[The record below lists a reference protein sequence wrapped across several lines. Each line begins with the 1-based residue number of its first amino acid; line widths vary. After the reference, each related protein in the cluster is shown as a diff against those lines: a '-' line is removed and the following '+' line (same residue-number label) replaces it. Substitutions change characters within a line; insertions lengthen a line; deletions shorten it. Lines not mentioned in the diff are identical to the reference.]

1 MEIKINGI
9 TVNIVSQ
16 SSEIPNSKIPIVF
29 LHGFTGSA
37 NDWKYSMQNVNDNY
51 FPVAIDLPGHGD
63 TEISENI
70 VDYTSNAI
78 NNIILSVIEK
88 LQIPQVVLLGYS
100 MGGRAALS
108 FASQHSSKIT
118 ALILESSTAGIENAD
133 EREERLMNDTE
144 LAEKIEKNGIEDFI
158 KQWMELPLFESL
170 KSLSEEEYKNIIK
183 RKIANNK
190 KGLANSL
197 RGFSTGKMKSLWD
210 DLGELNFPVLLITG
224 SLDKKYELI
233 ATRMDPLF
241 QQSGHKIVK
250 NAGHNVHL
258 EKPKEFIKLVNNFLE
273 KL

>member
-16 SSEIPNSKIPIVF
+16 SIEIPNSKTPIVF

-37 NDWKYSMQNVNDNY
+37 NDWEFAMKNMSDKY
-51 FPVAIDLPGHGD
+51 FPVAIDLPGYGD

-70 VDYTSNAI
+70 EDYTSNAI

-108 FASQHSSKIT
+108 FASQHPSKIK

-144 LAEKIEKNGIEDFI
+144 L
-158 KQWMELPLFESL
+158 
-170 KSLSEEEYKNIIK
+170 
-183 RKIANNK
+183 
-190 KGLANSL
+190 
-197 RGFSTGKMKSLWD
+197 
-210 DLGELNFPVLLITG
+210 
-224 SLDKKYELI
+224 
-233 ATRMDPLF
+233 
-241 QQSGHKIVK
+241 
-250 NAGHNVHL
+250 
-258 EKPKEFIKLVNNFLE
+258 
-273 KL
+273 